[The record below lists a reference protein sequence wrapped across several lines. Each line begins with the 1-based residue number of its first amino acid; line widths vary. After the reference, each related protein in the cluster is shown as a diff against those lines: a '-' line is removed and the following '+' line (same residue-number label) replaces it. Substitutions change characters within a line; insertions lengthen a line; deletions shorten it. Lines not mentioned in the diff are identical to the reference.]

1 MINTPSKS
9 ISIIIPAFNEA
20 EGISILMNRFNEM
33 ALFDEFDIVVVDD
46 GSTDNTS
53 EVVAGFPVRLF
64 RHEINKG
71 YGAALKT
78 GIRRAL
84 GEKVIFMDS
93 DGQHDPSYLEKM
105 TSMLLQYDMVIGD
118 RTADSFQVKNRK
130 AGKKVIKLVGEYLVE
145 QKLPD
150 YNSGFR
156 GFDKDLIKGML
167 HLMPNGFSFSTT
179 STVAFLKEGYS
190 IGTMPIK
197 VSERVGRK
205 SNVKFLKDGPKT
217 FLLLFR
223 LTMLFN
229 PLKVFFPISVFL
241 FIAGMAWGIFGYI
254 HTSRFP
260 NSATL
265 VSMAGLF
272 LFFIGLLA
280 DQISV
285 MNRRKF

>member
-1 MINTPSKS
+1 MDNTSQ
-9 ISIIIPAFNEA
+9 ISIIIPAYNE
-20 EGISILMNRFNEM
+20 EKGIAGTLERIV
-33 ALFDEFDIVVVDD
+33 ALGLHTKYEFIVVDD
-46 GSTDNTS
+46 GSTDATFAIAS
-53 EVVAGFPVRLF
+53 SFPVRVIK
-64 RHEINKG
+64 HGTNKG

-78 GIRRAL
+78 GIRKAN
-84 GEKVIFMDS
+84 GKKVVFMDS
-93 DGQHDPSYLEKM
+93 DGQHDPKFLAQLE
-105 TSMLLQYDMVIGD
+105 TMLDEYDMVIGE
-118 RTADSFQVKNRK
+118 RTADSFQVGNRK
-130 AGKKVIKLVGEYLVE
+130 AGKKLIRKVGEYLVE

-156 GFDKDLIKGML
+156 GFERNLILGML

-179 STVAFLKEGYS
+179 STISFLKEGYS
-190 IGTMPIK
+190 IGTFPIK
-197 VSERVGRK
+197 VEERVGRK
-205 SNVKFLKDGPKT
+205 SNVKFFKDGSKT

-229 PLKVFFPISVFL
+229 PLKMFFPVSVFL
-241 FIAGMAWGIFGYI
+241 FLAGIGWGVYGYI
-254 HTSRFP
+254 AFSRFP

-265 VSMAGLF
+265 VSIAGMF